1 MLLLILNHILFLFSM
16 SHAVISYI
24 ILMAVSVVIYSILR
38 VVISCWDFCLLF
50 VLPYVDN
57 QNKFSIC
64 DENTF

>member
-1 MLLLILNHILFLFSM
+1 M